1 MESKS
6 VIGSLLL
13 KAYNTIHE
21 PFECMGL
28 NYSQAEETTASD
40 SKEEQLLNSIVK
52 FRDSIR
58 ENAKED
64 FKKILQIC
72 DEFRDEDMV
81 DLGVSLQD
89 RKIG

>member
-1 MESKS
+1 
-6 VIGSLLL
+6 
-13 KAYNTIHE
+13 
-21 PFECMGL
+21 MGL
-28 NYSQAEETTASD
+28 NYSQTEEPSASD

-64 FKKILQIC
+64 FKKILEIC
-72 DEFRDEDMV
+72 DQFRDEDMV
-81 DLGVSLQD
+81 DLGVALQD